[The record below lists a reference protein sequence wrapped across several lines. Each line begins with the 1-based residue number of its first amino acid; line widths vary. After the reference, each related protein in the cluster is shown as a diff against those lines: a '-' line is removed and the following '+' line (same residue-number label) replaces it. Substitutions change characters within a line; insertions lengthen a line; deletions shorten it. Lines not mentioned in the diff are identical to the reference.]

1 MMLSF
6 SKSSALAALL
16 MLFSTVALGADEAET
31 PPLPAATPVD
41 TAASEVSTEAA
52 AETPADDLVDLDDL
66 RAFAAVYNEV
76 RRSYVEPVSSKEL
89 MQAAIRGLL
98 ADLDPHSQYLDND
111 QLFSLQDDAT
121 GSYGGLGLEVQV
133 MDGKLTVISPI
144 DETPASRAGLRS
156 GDIIVE
162 VDGIPVDVDTAN
174 DAVDAMRGKPGSTVK
189 ISVFRE
195 GSDPFRVDLTRE
207 VIKVTSVRS
216 RLLDPKVGYIRVS
229 QFQDE
234 SGRDTAAAVK
244 RLQESSGGLAGLV
257 LDLRS
262 NPGGLLTAA
271 VEVSDVFMDG
281 GQVVSTRG
289 RAPNTAASLNAGPD
303 DLLAGAPLVVLV
315 DAGTASA
322 SEIVAGALQDHERAL
337 IMGQRTFGKGSVQS
351 IMPLENGEALKITTA
366 RYYTPNGRSIQAFGI
381 DPDVVLAEADF
392 KRRASSARRIS
403 EADLPGHL
411 RGELEGTGD
420 EDEKNDNVRGP
431 GNDYALTEALSVV
444 RALSKWRARNPTST
458 EG

>member
-1 MMLSF
+1 MMLPF
-6 SKSSALAALL
+6 TKSSALAALL
-16 MLFSTVALGADEAET
+16 MVFSTVALGAENDAQPE
-31 PPLPAATPVD
+31 PAATATD
-41 TAASEVSTEAA
+41 GEAAVPEPTESTE
-52 AETPADDLVDLDDL
+52 DDLVDLDDL
-66 RAFAAVYNEV
+66 RAFAAVFNEV
-76 RRSYVEPVSSKEL
+76 RRSYVEPVDSKQL

-98 ADLDPHSQYLDND
+98 TDLDPHSQYLDND
-111 QLFSLQDDAT
+111 QLFAVQDDAT

-144 DETPASRAGLRS
+144 DETPAARAGMRS
-156 GDIIVE
+156 GDVIVE
-162 VDGIPVDVDTAN
+162 IDGLPVDAHSAYE
-174 DAVDAMRGKPGSTVK
+174 AVDAMRGQPGSSVK
-189 ISVFRE
+189 LSVFRE
-195 GSDPFRVDLTRE
+195 GSDPYRVELTRE
-207 VIKVTSVRS
+207 VIKITSVRS

-234 SGRDTAAAVK
+234 SGRDTVAAVK
-244 RLQESSGGLAGLV
+244 RLQELSNGLVGLV

-289 RAPNTAASLNAGPD
+289 RAAHTAVSLNAGPD
-303 DLLAGAPLVVLV
+303 DLLDGAPLVVLV

-322 SEIVAGALQDHERAL
+322 SEIVAGALQDHERGL

-366 RYYTPNGRSIQAFGI
+366 RYYTPNGRSIQALGI

-392 KRRASSARRIS
+392 KRRASPARRIS

-411 RGELEGTGD
+411 RGELEGTQTD
-420 EDEKNDNVRGP
+420 AEKNSNVRGP

-444 RALSKWRARNPTST
+444 RALSTWRARNRSTSA

>member
-1 MMLSF
+1 MMLPF
-6 SKSSALAALL
+6 TKSSALAALL
-16 MLFSTVALGADEAET
+16 MVFSTVALGAENDAQAE
-31 PPLPAATPVD
+31 PAAIATD
-41 TAASEVSTEAA
+41 GEAA
-52 AETPADDLVDLDDL
+52 VAESKPTEPAEDDLVDLDDL
-66 RAFAAVYNEV
+66 RAFAAVFNEV
-76 RRSYVEPVSSKEL
+76 RRSYVEPVGSKEL

-98 ADLDPHSQYLDND
+98 ADLDPHSQYLEND
-111 QLFSLQDDAT
+111 QLFALQDDAT

-133 MDGKLTVISPI
+133 MDGQLIVISPI
-144 DETPASRAGLRS
+144 DETPAARAGMRS
-156 GDIIVE
+156 GDVIVE
-162 VDGIPVDVDTAN
+162 IDGIPVDADSAIE
-174 DAVDAMRGKPGSTVK
+174 AVEAMRGKPGSNVK
-189 ISVFRE
+189 LSVFRE
-195 GSDPFRVDLTRE
+195 GEDPYRVELTRE

-234 SGRDTAAAVK
+234 SGRDTVTAVK
-244 RLQESSGGLAGLV
+244 RLQELSGGLVGLV

-281 GQVVSTRG
+281 GEVVSTRG
-289 RAPNTAASLNAGPD
+289 RAAHTAASLNAGPD
-303 DLLAGAPLVVLV
+303 DLLDGAPLVVLV

-322 SEIVAGALQDHERAL
+322 SEIVAGALQDHERGL

-366 RYYTPNGRSIQAFGI
+366 RYYTPNGRSIQALGI

-392 KRRASSARRIS
+392 KRRASTARRIS

-411 RGELEGTGD
+411 RGELEGTETD
-420 EDEKNDNVRGP
+420 TEENSNVRGP

-444 RALSKWRARNPTST
+444 RALSKWRARNPSANA

>member
-1 MMLSF
+1 MHPCFRLLS
-6 SKSSALAALL
+6 AALL
-16 MLFSTVALGADEAET
+16 
-31 PPLPAATPVD
+31 AAF
-41 TAASEVSTEAA
+41 AFHAAA
-52 AETPADDLVDLDDL
+52 AEPTEEAAPAADATAAADSAPATDAEVQPSADDDLVDLADL

-76 RRSYVEPVSSKEL
+76 RRSYVEPVASKEL
-89 MQAAIRGLL
+89 MKAAIRGLL
-98 ADLDPHSQYLDND
+98 ADLDPHSEYLDND
-111 QLFSLQDDAT
+111 QLFALQDDAS
-121 GSYGGLGLEVQV
+121 GSYGGLGLEVQL

-144 DETPASRAGLRS
+144 DDTPAARAGLRS
-156 GDIIVE
+156 GDVIVE
-162 VDGIPVDVDTAN
+162 IDGIPVDVDATSE
-174 DAVDAMRGKPGSTVK
+174 AVDAMRGRPGSTVK
-189 ISVFRE
+189 LSVFRE
-195 GSDPFRVDLTRE
+195 GSDPFRVELTRE

-216 RLLDPKVGYIRVS
+216 RLLDPKIGYIRVS

-234 SGRDTAAAVK
+234 SGGDTAAAVK
-244 RLQESSGGLAGLV
+244 RLQKQSGGLLGLV

-289 RAPNTAASLNAGPD
+289 RARHTQAQLSAGPD
-303 DLLAGAPLVVLV
+303 DLLNGAPLVVLV

-322 SEIVAGALQDHERAL
+322 AEIVAGALQDTERAL

-366 RYYTPNGRSIQAFGI
+366 RYYTPNGRSIQALGI

-411 RGELEGTGD
+411 RGELEGSEVAEENNGD
-420 EDEKNDNVRGP
+420 VRGP
-431 GNDYALTEALSVV
+431 GDDYPLTEALSVV
-444 RALSKWRARNPTST
+444 RALSKWQARNPAPPA